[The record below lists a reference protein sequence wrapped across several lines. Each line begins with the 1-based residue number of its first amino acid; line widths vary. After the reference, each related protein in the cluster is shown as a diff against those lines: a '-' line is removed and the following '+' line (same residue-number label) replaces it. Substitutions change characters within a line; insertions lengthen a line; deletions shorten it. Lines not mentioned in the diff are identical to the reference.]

1 MQRYVQQLVDDF
13 EARAKT
19 RRDSLK
25 AAAREEAAEAQTYT
39 DELDD
44 EASMADF
51 HAEMEEIE
59 AWVEGPKPGITQPL
73 AYYVEVDTAELPP
86 ADALSEAEARALFD
100 ALNDLLS
107 THGHT
112 VEEVG
117 TPDCPAGLYYAEMLR
132 VLAEPTVMLGHGH
145 FGHDCGSHPPDCEYG
160 KYCGCTEYWTYEQYV
175 EGGGDPE
182 LPRERF
188 MSEEDS
194 AAQEATMA
202 KFREERAGSGG
213 GAIIGRGTDLEPRLL
228 DLAAIQHTVDAYIED
243 VGVRYFSE
251 LTNTAILA
259 EEVGE
264 VARLAAR
271 LYGEQSFKREADAA
285 SAKTDWADELSDVLF
300 VLTCLAN
307 QTGVNLAEAFEK
319 GMDKRYGRDGERH
332 RSNEKLRDRDPD
344 LPF

>member
-13 EARAKT
+13 EARAKA
-19 RRDSLK
+19 RHAQAE
-25 AAAREEAAEAQTYT
+25 AAYREEVAEAPPLT
-39 DELDD
+39 DDLDD
-44 EASMADF
+44 EASMAAF

-59 AWVEGPKPGITQPL
+59 RWVEGPKPGITQPL
-73 AYYVEVDTAELPP
+73 AYYVEVDTSELPP
-86 ADALSEAEARALFD
+86 AEALTGAEARALFD
-100 ALNDLLS
+100 ALNGLIA
-107 THGHT
+107 TYGHT

-117 TPDCPAGLYYAEMLR
+117 TDDCPPGLYYAEMLR
-132 VLAEPTVMLGHGH
+132 VLAEPTVMVGHGH
-145 FGHDCGSHPPDCEYG
+145 FGHDCGNYPPDCAYG
-160 KYCGCTEYWTYEQYV
+160 RYCGCTEYWTYEQYV
-175 EGGGDPE
+175 EAGGDPD

-188 MSEEDS
+188 MSEEDA
-194 AAQEATMA
+194 AAQETAMA
-202 KFREERAGSGG
+202 SPSEALGIS
-213 GAIIGRGTDLEPRLL
+213 AL
-228 DLAAIQHTVDAYIED
+228 QHTVDAYIED

-271 LYGEQSFKREADAA
+271 IYGEQSFKRDADAA

-307 QTGVNLAEAFEK
+307 QTGVNLTEAFEK
-319 GMDKRYGRDGERH
+319 GMAKRYGRDGERH
-332 RSNEKLRDRDPD
+332 RGNEKLRDRDLD